1 MKLKKKLSAAL
12 LLALSAVGTSASA
25 AVLSVPLYYQEH
37 SNWCWAA
44 SASMILK
51 YSGNL
56 NVAQCSLANYSFGI
70 NYACG
75 NSTFYWNSNANQGN
89 WNYYVDDAMNYYWG
103 ATRFYQQNGYL
114 SQTSLQTRINNSK
127 PFIMSW
133 RWSSGGA
140 HDVVVKGYSGSYVYF
155 NDPWDGSYYRTYAS
169 TVSASDR
176 SWEDSL
182 LQY

>member
-1 MKLKKKLSAAL
+1 MKTKNRLSTAL
-12 LLALSAVGTSASA
+12 LLAMSAIGTASA
-25 AVLSVPLYYQEH
+25 GVLSVPLYYQEH

-44 SASMILK
+44 SASMILGYHGK
-51 YSGNL
+51 G
-56 NVAQCSLANYSFGI
+56 VAQCSLANYSFGI

-75 NSTFYWNSNANQGN
+75 NSTFYWNNSANSGN
-89 WNYYVDDAMNYYWG
+89 WNYYVDDAMNHFWG
-103 ATRFYQQNGYL
+103 STRFYQVNGYQ
-114 SQTSLQTRINNSK
+114 SQSSLQTRINNNK

-182 LQY
+182 VQY